1 MNNDTLYKNYII
13 YFISTFMII
22 ILFYQLFWIDD
33 NKEGFSTKDIDKI
46 FNQTNNIMNIAKKI
60 PNQVDNVS
68 KEIKN
73 APKQIIKEVETTVT
87 KKINKVEQVFTKKIN
102 NLEQLFTKKIK
113 SVLTQIGDIFMK
125 GIINPIIA
133 VFIGIQTIFI
143 QIFNILKKIVDK
155 IISLPSCMFTYLFKT
170 MVDAIYAI
178 YASIIP
184 KFIRSPISTIYK
196 YTLRYPVDF
205 ISYHSG
211 YDASV
216 KKCYGFN
223 VDDEIGKMNN
233 KLNDIDKAF
242 KKDFGKLNFNKIK
255 I

>member
-1 MNNDTLYKNYII
+1 MNNEVLYKNYII
-13 YFISTFMII
+13 YFISTLMII
-22 ILFYQLFWIDD
+22 IIFYQLLWIHD

-46 FNQTNNIMNIAKKI
+46 FNQTNNIMNIAKNI
-60 PNQVDNVS
+60 PNQVNNVS

-73 APKQIIKEVETTVT
+73 APQQIIKEVETTVT
-87 KKINKVEQVFTKKIN
+87 KK
-102 NLEQLFTKKIK
+102 LR

-125 GIINPIIA
+125 GIINPILA

-143 QIFNILKKIVDK
+143 QIFKILKKIVDK
-155 IISLPSCMFTYLFKT
+155 IIGLPSCMFTYLFKT
-170 MVDAIYAI
+170 FMDTIYAI

-205 ISYHSG
+205 ISYHTG

-216 KKCYGFN
+216 KRCYGFN
-223 VDDEIGKMNN
+223 VDDEIGQMNN
-233 KLNDIDKAF
+233 KLSDIDKAF